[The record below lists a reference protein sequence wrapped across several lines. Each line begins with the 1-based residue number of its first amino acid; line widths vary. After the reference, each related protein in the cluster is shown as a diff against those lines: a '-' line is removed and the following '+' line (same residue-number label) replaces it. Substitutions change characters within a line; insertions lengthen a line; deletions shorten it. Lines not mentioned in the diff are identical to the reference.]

1 MTDRHLRTR
10 PPARG
15 ASAGDAAAWA
25 AATQVTETGREQL
38 RVLLQQEG
46 VAADFA
52 RRFANIQPA
61 QRDGHALEWAHE
73 LSFNLDAVAKDSSL
87 RAQVLTWLGQP
98 HTPEDLR
105 IRDGAGHTIAEV
117 QAKAVASA
125 TQRLHEL
132 ANDKYDGMQLL
143 VPANHM
149 DSTTS
154 LIDRRLAMPEGPL
167 HEQYRSVEDRVSD
180 HLSAGGVSSQP
191 MTTDEL
197 RAVSDDPTGYLQHLM
212 ERNQL
217 SQLGTAAASAAGTA
231 ALAQGLSTIALA
243 RLRTGTFDDA
253 PWTEAARQA
262 AIAATRSGVV
272 ALAAQGISLTAQD
285 ALAHGATSAATHALA
300 DSTLPFA
307 LARGTW
313 DLAVIA
319 HGAATGRLAP
329 AEAGIASAQAIT
341 RSTAVWA
348 CAAVGQTL
356 IPVPVVGAMVGGLVG
371 QYGAAMMIQ
380 GIRLAV
386 VARDTSAEWDAE
398 YEQLLRRTAELEH
411 AAREDIARVAEQ
423 SRLYDAAFAHRMLP
437 ALEDLSRTMG
447 TGTPDEVLSALAD
460 VCVTYN
466 GTPQFSTME
475 EFNELMSD
483 ELFTLDLRQ
492 KALEDHATP
501 VGGSRHTTSSS
512 SSTKPT

>member
-1 MTDRHLRTR
+1 MTTAPHPADPR
-10 PPARG
+10 PPVRG
-15 ASAGDAAAWA
+15 ASPADAAAWA
-25 AATQVTETGREQL
+25 AAVQATETGREQL
-38 RVLLQQEG
+38 RLLLQQED
-46 VAADFA
+46 VAAAFA
-52 RRFANIQPA
+52 RRFANVHPA
-61 QRDGHALEWAHE
+61 TRDGHALEWAHE
-73 LSFNLDAVAKDSSL
+73 LSFNLDAVAKNTDL

-105 IRDGAGHTIAEV
+105 IHDGSGNLIAEV

-125 TQRLHEL
+125 SQRLHDL
-132 ANDKYDGMQLL
+132 ADHKYDGMQLL
-143 VPANHM
+143 VPANQL

-154 LIDRRLAMPEGPL
+154 LIDRRLSMPEGPF

-180 HLSAGGVSSQP
+180 HITAGGVASQP
-191 MTTDEL
+191 ITTDEL
-197 RAVSDDPTGYLQHLM
+197 RAVSDDPTGYLRHLM

-231 ALAQGLSTIALA
+231 ALAQGLRTIALA
-243 RLRTGTFDDA
+243 RLRTGTFDDL

-262 AIAATRSGVV
+262 ATAATRSGVI

-285 ALAHGATSAATHALA
+285 ALAHGATTAATHALA

-319 HGAATGRLAP
+319 HGTATGRLAP
-329 AEAGIASAQAIT
+329 ADAGIAAAQSIT

-348 CAAVGQTL
+348 CAAVGQTV
-356 IPVPVVGAMVGGLVG
+356 IPIPVVGAMVGGLVG

-386 VARDTSAEWDAE
+386 IARDLSAQWDSE
-398 YEQLLRRTAELEH
+398 YEDLLHHTAELER
-411 AAREDIARVAEQ
+411 ASRDEIAVVAQEARQ
-423 SRLYDAAFAHRMLP
+423 YDAAFADQVLP
-437 ALEDLSRTMG
+437 ALEDLSRFMG
-447 TGTPDEVLSALAD
+447 KGTPDQVLGTLADLSAI
-460 VCVTYN
+460 YN

-475 EFNELMSD
+475 EFNNLMSD
-483 ELFTLDLRQ
+483 QAFTLDLTGR
-492 KALEDHATP
+492 K
-501 VGGSRHTTSSS
+501 S
-512 SSTKPT
+512 